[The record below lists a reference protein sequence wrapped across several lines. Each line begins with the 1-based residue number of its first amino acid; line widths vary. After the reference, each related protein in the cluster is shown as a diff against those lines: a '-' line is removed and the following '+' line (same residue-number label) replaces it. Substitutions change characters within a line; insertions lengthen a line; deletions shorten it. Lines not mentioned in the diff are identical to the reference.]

1 VFMYFDQ
8 FRDAKLVV
16 IDRKIER
23 STDQP
28 FDNARL
34 QAKDT
39 MTIWADSE
47 SDLQY
52 TYEPQYFN
60 ISVDGETL
68 PAQYAGIPVAQKV
81 SGEVPWDS
89 SVWEY
94 WDKNEKIMKIIIP
107 YSDGDEG
114 YFPRLTDIFR

>member
-1 VFMYFDQ
+1 MFMYFDQ

-81 SGEVPWDS
+81 RAKSLGF
-89 SVWEY
+89 
-94 WDKNEKIMKIIIP
+94 IR
-107 YSDGDEG
+107 GD
-114 YFPRLTDIFR
+114 I